1 MPHQAGN
8 SRCDQR
14 TGRHLTAGQLG
25 GGADRQ
31 FAALGRKHGRII
43 GDDQTSRTGLLLR
56 GRAADD
62 PSNCMKSHRVT
73 TALDLAPSN
82 RRRLP
87 ELRAPRRRTFTVP
100 EVAQILGVGRS
111 TAYALVR
118 SGEIRAL
125 RFGAARRHAYR
136 GRSHAR
142 RRSNRVI
149 TFRRVGSLCRGGRN
163 ATLRCSQIGSK
174 RAPACGRLPCH
185 ITAPRRP
192 TSPRPRATAWSAVA
206 YACA

>member
-1 MPHQAGN
+1 MTFAKARQQAHSNQLVQSARPVGHRHSRSISRTPHEISHQPVPHQAGN

-31 FAALGRKHGRII
+31 FAALGRKHGRST
-43 GDDQTSRTGLLLR
+43 GDDQTSRTGRVLR
-56 GRAADD
+56 GGAADD
-62 PSNCMKSHRVT
+62 PSNCMKSHRFT

-125 RFGAARRHAYR
+125 RFGARLVVTHAEVDR
-136 GRSHAR
+136 MLGED
-142 RRSNRVI
+142 
-149 TFRRVGSLCRGGRN
+149 
-163 ATLRCSQIGSK
+163 
-174 RAPACGRLPCH
+174 P
-185 ITAPRRP
+185 TA
-192 TSPRPRATAWSAVA
+192 
-206 YACA
+206 